1 MNIYG
6 ASGHAKVIID
16 IAESANIP
24 VDQIFDD
31 NINIDSINNREVIH
45 SLNKK
50 LLESGTIIAIGNN
63 IIRKKVVDSFTGKIS
78 EAIIH
83 KSAIISPMAIIDN
96 GTVVMPNA
104 CVNSTTKIGE
114 HCIINTASTIDH
126 DCSLEDYVHISPNAA
141 IAGNVVINEGTH
153 VGIGA
158 VIIPGIKI
166 GKWVTIGAGAVI
178 ISDIPDYAV
187 VVGNPGKV
195 IKYLK

>member
-16 IAESANIP
+16 IAESSNIS
-24 VDQIFDD
+24 VEQIFDD
-31 NINIDSINNREVIH
+31 NINIDSIYNKTVIH

-50 LLESGTIIAIGNN
+50 LLESETIIAIGNN
-63 IIRKKVVDSFTGKIS
+63 KIRKRVVDAFTGKIS

-83 KSAIISPMAIIDN
+83 KSAIISPMAIIDK

-126 DCSLEDYVHISPNAA
+126 DCLLGDYVHISPNAA
-141 IAGNVVINEGTH
+141 IAGNVIINEGTH

-158 VIIPGIKI
+158 VIIPGINI

-178 ISDIPDYAV
+178 IKDVPDFAV
-187 VVGNPGKV
+187 VVGNPGKI
-195 IKYLK
+195 IKYLN

>member
-16 IAESANIP
+16 IAKSRGSSID
-24 VDQIFDD
+24 VIFDD
-31 NINIDSINNREVIH
+31 DIKIEF
-45 SLNKK
+45 
-50 LLESGTIIAIGNN
+50 LEGYTVAHKFSEEMKNSDTVIAIGNN
-63 IIRKKVVDSFTGKIS
+63 TIRKKVADSFMGKIS
-78 EAIIH
+78 DAICH
-83 KSAIISPMAIIDN
+83 KSSIISPTAILGK

-104 CVNSTTKIGE
+104 CINASTKVGE

-126 DCSLEDYVHISPNAA
+126 DCLLGDYVHISPNAA
-141 IAGNVVINEGTH
+141 IAGNVIINEGTH

-178 ISDIPDYAV
+178 IKDVPDFAV
-187 VVGNPGKV
+187 VVGNPGKI
-195 IKYLK
+195 IKYLN

>member
-16 IAESANIP
+16 IAESINIS
-24 VDQIFDD
+24 VEQIFDD
-31 NINIDSINNREVIH
+31 NINIDSINKQKVIH
-45 SLNKK
+45 TLNKK
-50 LLESGTIIAIGNN
+50 LLETATIIAIGNN
-63 IIRKKVVDSFTGKIS
+63 KIRKKVVESFKGKIS
-78 EAIIH
+78 EALIH
-83 KSAIISPMAIIDN
+83 KSAIISPMASLDN

-126 DCSLEDYVHISPNAA
+126 DCVLADYVHVSPNAA
-141 IAGNVVINEGTH
+141 IAGNVNIGEGTH
-153 VGIGA
+153 IGIGA

-178 ISDIPDYAV
+178 IRDIPDYAL
-187 VVGNPGKV
+187 VVGNPGKI
-195 IKYLK
+195 IKYLN